1 LFCFFYRQKF
11 ENEKAAREKVEME
24 RRRLLEQIEVLTL
37 AQEKQAKGRCEWANL
52 SIEEGIVVWTLF
64 INGGCFMFVLICTR
78 TKE

>member
-1 LFCFFYRQKF
+1 MFWVFYRQKF

-52 SIEEGIVVWTLF
+52 STEEGIVCILQEIF
-64 INGGCFMFVLICTR
+64 
-78 TKE
+78 